1 MKDFNP
7 EKAINRWWG
16 KGQGDRSQ
24 CHMVLDSDFLDLSL
38 FHLVRERLT

>member
-16 KGQGDRSQ
+16 KDQGDRSQ